1 MMSLVRTLPG
11 FIIALIMSIHSGNSI
26 AASDAYTRIKPTL
39 VQELLTHLDISATL
53 KKAESGQPYLIFSDE
68 GVKAIFYFF
77 DCTNNGCK
85 SVQLISS
92 FSVDKFDENIFN
104 DWNSDALFTRAYFR
118 DEQAILESDLNI
130 NGGITLEN
138 FAAFLAYYQNAL
150 PEFIAHVQE
159 ESSSQK
165 HDTSP
170 DSTGDTGINDKQ
182 PKTISLSLQQ
192 AEEIDAGCKVTLW
205 AYNNGQ
211 KTFPRL
217 QIQLLSTDISLG
229 KKPLGFSF
237 KPLDPEQSAFSVLV
251 VDKTNC
257 WQILKLEIQDVSG
270 CASPHCERQTMMD
283 LGGPLPI
290 SDENNSV
297 HFHGNPNESN

>member
-1 MMSLVRTLPG
+1 MSLVRALSG
-11 FIIALIMSIHSGNSI
+11 FLIALIMSIHSGNSM
-26 AASDAYTRIKPTL
+26 AASDVFIRIKPTL

-104 DWNSDALFTRAYFR
+104 DWNSDAVFTRAYFR
-118 DEQAILESDLNI
+118 DKQAILESDLNI

-150 PEFIAHVQE
+150 PEFIAHVQK

-182 PKTISLSLQQ
+182 QSQTISLSLQQ

-237 KPLDPEQSAFSVLV
+237 KRLDPEQSASSVLV

-257 WQILKLEIQDVSG
+257 WQILKLEIQNVSG
-270 CASPHCERQTMMD
+270 CASTHCERQTMMD

-290 SDENNSV
+290 SDDNNSV
-297 HFHGNPNESN
+297 HFHGNPSESN